1 MSPVVRRGAKET
13 SGAGPIAE
21 VGNRFFFSFRGGGG
35 CWGSLGLDNASA

>member
-21 VGNRFFFSFRGGGG
+21 VGNRFFFPSGGG